1 MSTLDIIAPQEQAA
15 VPEEYQARH
24 IEHISRELLK
34 PLSAP
39 CVLRAPTGSGKTF
52 TLTRVIEEVSSKQGT
67 VWFWFVPYT
76 NLVQQTE
83 STLASNSTLAHPIRL
98 DRGRN
103 QIPESG
109 MVIISTAAAVARARS
124 RTQGY
129 TDGGDDFDRSL
140 AEFRAL
146 VRARGLQLG
155 VIIDEA
161 HIGVESQTEFGK
173 FIHWLAPER
182 LVMATAT
189 PKDRKLNDFIA
200 AASYDGL
207 RTFSVSRDEVVR
219 ARLNKRYIEAIIYNL
234 RDSLQG
240 IVDLQGTVLRQAW
253 RRNVR
258 LGKILKE
265 IGININPLLLVQVG
279 NGVGA
284 IAQARDQLQR
294 LCGVPAE
301 RIGEHSADDPD
312 PVLMAS
318 IANDSTK
325 DVLIFKQSAGTGF
338 DAPRAFVLAS
348 TKSVNDPD
356 FAMQFV
362 GRVMRVHRAIRA
374 SYPAGRTIPEEIDSA
389 YIYLANAES
398 QPGFEAAVQAVSDL
412 KTNLQGETEIL
423 VARATKSGA
432 VQLTNRPD
440 PSDRLFFENAL
451 LSRSIE
457 DANGQR
463 KPPGLPDPAADPVPG
478 IASSGRPSGLFAE
491 DELDDLD
498 TMAPGTGKQTPQHKR
513 ARPEAPTTLK
523 GVLAAYESLGI
534 RAYPIRRDTFDIPVM
549 LKAEVRPMLGDMASA
564 TRTAAARLDISD
576 TLKTMAL
583 RVATGKVTES
593 EVHKELSTGK
603 TTRKEV
609 AIVIERKALALAAKE
624 AMRGLPQFED
634 ADAAILMEVLAKRM
648 SPTVTGHFTDLDED
662 DRPTPAEIRRL
673 ERDCAYW
680 VVLRSQ
686 LELSEALHS
695 AIADQAKLED
705 AGPLPDF
712 MIFPQEISLESS
724 EKNIYGVMPPRKT
737 DMETMAQQ
745 IPIDVRSCL
754 RPITLELE
762 STVHRFAD
770 FDGGFAMGAN
780 ELEFARALD
789 RASFV
794 KWWHRNP
801 DRKPYAVQLVRGE
814 HKNYFYPDFVVYL
827 EHFKDDPAILRLI
840 ETKEST
846 KDAANKSKRHSNHYG
861 RVMFITENKG
871 VLRWINEDG
880 SLGGKIDPEDL
891 DSMQEWLRSTRP
903 EQQG

>member
-1 MSTLDIIAPQEQAA
+1 MSTLDIIAAQEQAA

-52 TLTRVIEEVSSKQGT
+52 TLTRVIEEVSAQQGT

-109 MVIISTAAAVARARS
+109 MVIISTAAAVAKARS

-129 TDGGDDFDRSL
+129 ADGVDDYDRSI

-146 VRARGLQLG
+146 VRARGLDLG

-161 HIGVESQTEFGK
+161 HIGVDDQTEFGK

-200 AASYDGL
+200 AAGYDGL
-207 RTFSVSRDEVVR
+207 RTFSVSRDEVVK
-219 ARLNKRYIEAIIYNL
+219 ARLNKRYIEAIIYSL

-258 LGKILKE
+258 LGKLLKE
-265 IGININPLLLVQVG
+265 FNINVSPLLLVQVG
-279 NGVGA
+279 NGADA
-284 IAQARDQLQR
+284 IAQAREQLQKICR
-294 LCGVPAE
+294 VPAE

-312 PVLMAS
+312 PALMAS
-318 IANDSTK
+318 IANDTTK

-374 SYPAGRTIPEEIDSA
+374 NYPAGSTIPEEIDSA

-398 QPGFEAAVQAVSDL
+398 QPGFEAAVNAVSNL
-412 KTNLQGETEIL
+412 KTNLQGETEAL

-432 VQLTNRPD
+432 IQLTNRPD
-440 PSDRLFFENAL
+440 SSDRLFFENAL
-451 LSRSIE
+451 LARSIE

-463 KPPGLPDPAADPVPG
+463 KTGGATDPAYTHLPG
-478 IASSGRPSGLFAE
+478 YVAYTKPSGLFAD
-491 DELDDLD
+491 DELDTVALDVPDLALHHKKIRP
-498 TMAPGTGKQTPQHKR
+498 TTPS
-513 ARPEAPTTLK
+513 TLK
-523 GVLAAYESLGI
+523 GVLEAYDSLGI
-534 RAYPIRRDTFDIPVM
+534 RAYPMRRDTFDVPKA
-549 LKAEVRPMLGDMASA
+549 LKAEMRPMLGDMATA

-583 RVATGKVTES
+583 RVATGKVTET
-593 EVHKELSTGK
+593 EVHKELNTGK
-603 TTRKEV
+603 ITRKDV
-609 AIVIERKALALAAKE
+609 AIVIERKALTLAAKE
-624 AMRGLPQFED
+624 AMKRLPQFED
-634 ADAAILMEVLAKRM
+634 ADAAILMDVLANRM
-648 SPTVTGHFTDLDED
+648 SPTVSGHFTDLDED
-662 DRPTPAEIRRL
+662 DRPAPAEMRRL

-686 LELSEALHS
+686 LELSEALHA
-695 AIADQAKLED
+695 AIADQSRLVD
-705 AGPLPDF
+705 VGPLPDY
-712 MIFPQEISLESS
+712 MIFPNEIALEPS
-724 EKNIYGVMPPRKT
+724 EKNIYGVMPPGKA
-737 DMETMAQQ
+737 DMESLAQQ

-754 RPITLELE
+754 RPIVLELE
-762 STVHRFAD
+762 SSEHRFSD

-789 RASFV
+789 RAAFV

-801 DRKPYAVQLVRGE
+801 DRKPYSVQLVRGE

-827 EHFKDDPAILRLI
+827 EHFKGDPAILRLI

-846 KDAANKSKRHSNHYG
+846 KDAANKSKRHSDYYG

-891 DSMQEWLRSTRP
+891 DSMQDWLRSTRP
-903 EQQG
+903 DQQG